1 MYFLVFKCLLKT
13 VSKTL
18 WFDPYSIVLPRILLQ
33 ISTKSSY
40 VFGVQKPIQK
50 IVSGTIWFDILSFQ
64 GSYVNVHLSYIYFL
78 VLKMSWKI
86 LSGTVQFDC
95 YFPFQGF
102 HFVSKVFIKFESR
115 TVWFHP
121 YLPFRKHWS
130 IFIKSTLRSR

>member
-1 MYFLVFKCLLKT
+1 M
-13 VSKTL
+13 TL
-18 WFDPYSIVLPRILLQ
+18 PFDSYSIVLPRILLQ

-86 LSGTVQFDC
+86 VSGTVQFDR

-102 HFVSKVFIKFESR
+102 HQVFFKGSCFFLFQKSSKNLNLGQYGLTHI
-115 TVWFHP
+115 FH
-121 YLPFRKHWS
+121 LENIGQFLSKAHS
-130 IFIKSTLRSR
+130 DQDKI